1 MFGAGHLVHLST
13 LSIVWQ
19 NVEPLKASY
28 TSLKD
33 GKVKVPVLSPK
44 QNKEI
49 QVKYI
54 TRVKT

>member
-49 QVKYI
+49 QVKI
-54 TRVKT
+54 HN